1 MNHYVG
7 IVISVI
13 LVMFSAILHEVAH
26 GWVAYRCGDNTAK
39 DAGRLTLNPLA
50 HIDPFG
56 SVILPIIMGIAG
68 GPIFAFAKPVPYNP
82 YNLRNRR
89 RDELL
94 VALAGPCA
102 NLLQAIVGAALFQAA
117 FGWYSSSVS
126 EVAYYVCY
134 ILSSYV
140 YVNLVLMFFNLIP
153 LPPLDGSSI
162 IGVFLSGS
170 ALEKYYQIQRYSLPI
185 LLIVLYLIP
194 MVTSFDPL
202 GIYLDVTAGNLYS
215 LLLGA

>member
-68 GPIFAFAKPVPYNP
+68 GPIFAFAKPSRTTPITCVTAVVTSSLSPWRAHVPTSCRP
-82 YNLRNRR
+82 
-89 RDELL
+89 
-94 VALAGPCA
+94 
-102 NLLQAIVGAALFQAA
+102 
-117 FGWYSSSVS
+117 SSVQP
-126 EVAYYVCY
+126 
-134 ILSSYV
+134 SSR
-140 YVNLVLMFFNLIP
+140 P
-153 LPPLDGSSI
+153 RSDGTPRRSPRSPTTSATSSRAM
-162 IGVFLSGS
+162 S
-170 ALEKYYQIQRYSLPI
+170 
-185 LLIVLYLIP
+185 
-194 MVTSFDPL
+194 T
-202 GIYLDVTAGNLYS
+202 
-215 LLLGA
+215 

>member
-1 MNHYVG
+1 M
-7 IVISVI
+7 
-13 LVMFSAILHEVAH
+13 
-26 GWVAYRCGDNTAK
+26 
-39 DAGRLTLNPLA
+39 
-50 HIDPFG
+50 
-56 SVILPIIMGIAG
+56 
-68 GPIFAFAKPVPYNP
+68 
-82 YNLRNRR
+82 
-89 RDELL
+89 
-94 VALAGPCA
+94 
-102 NLLQAIVGAALFQAA
+102 
-117 FGWYSSSVS
+117 
-126 EVAYYVCY
+126 
-134 ILSSYV
+134 
-140 YVNLVLMFFNLIP
+140 LMFFNLIP